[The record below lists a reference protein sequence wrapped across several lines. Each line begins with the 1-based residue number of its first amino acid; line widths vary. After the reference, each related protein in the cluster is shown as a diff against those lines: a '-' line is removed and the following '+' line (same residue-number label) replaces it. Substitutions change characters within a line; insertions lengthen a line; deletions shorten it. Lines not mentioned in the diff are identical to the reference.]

1 MVSSRPSNSR
11 FSGRYSRP
19 PFRRSSNRFS
29 RRKSKGLDISR
40 LINNEPQEEEKQE
53 VFTPKHLFSDFNV
66 SSRIKENVMGKGY
79 SEPTPIQDA
88 AIPEILSGHN
98 VLGLANTGT
107 GKTAAFAIPL
117 LEKVLQNRSKKVVVI
132 CPTREL
138 ALQINEEFKSFGKGT
153 GLFSVLCIGG
163 ANIRTQIH
171 FLTKPHQFIIG
182 TPGRIKDLLFRKT
195 LRLDNA
201 SYLVLDEVDRM
212 LDMGFIDDIKYIVGK
227 MPKEKQTLFFSAT
240 INSEVKGLI
249 NEFLGE
255 HKVISVKARET
266 AKSVSQDVIKVQSIV
281 EKLDKLTELLNTAE
295 FSKVLIFVKT
305 KSGVD
310 RLERDLIKRG
320 VKVSTIHGDKPQS
333 IRQRSIYNFKNNVSK
348 VLIATDIAAR
358 GLDIPEV
365 SHVINYDMPATYE
378 DYVHRIGRTG
388 RANKKGK
395 ALTFVE
401 GFAGHRYSGRY

>member
-1 MVSSRPSNSR
+1 MVSSRPQS
-11 FSGRYSRP
+11 SGFRGSYGRP
-19 PFRRSSNRFS
+19 PFRRSNNRFS
-29 RRKSKGLDISR
+29 RRKSKGLDISKF
-40 LINNEPQEEEKQE
+40 INNEPVEELAEE
-53 VFTPKHLFSDFNV
+53 VFKPKHSFKEFKV
-66 SSRIKENVMGKGY
+66 SSRIQENVLAKGY
-79 SEPTPIQDA
+79 TDPTPIQDA
-88 AIPEILSGHN
+88 AIPEILLGHN

-117 LEKVLQNRSKKVVVI
+117 LEKILQNKGKKVVVI

-171 FLTKPHQFIIG
+171 FVTKPHQFIIG

>member
-201 SYLVLDEVDRM
+201 SYLVW
-212 LDMGFIDDIKYIVGK
+212 
-227 MPKEKQTLFFSAT
+227 
-240 INSEVKGLI
+240 
-249 NEFLGE
+249 
-255 HKVISVKARET
+255 
-266 AKSVSQDVIKVQSIV
+266 
-281 EKLDKLTELLNTAE
+281 
-295 FSKVLIFVKT
+295 T
-305 KSGVD
+305 K
-310 RLERDLIKRG
+310 
-320 VKVSTIHGDKPQS
+320 
-333 IRQRSIYNFKNNVSK
+333 
-348 VLIATDIAAR
+348 
-358 GLDIPEV
+358 
-365 SHVINYDMPATYE
+365 
-378 DYVHRIGRTG
+378 
-388 RANKKGK
+388 
-395 ALTFVE
+395 
-401 GFAGHRYSGRY
+401 